1 MDKILKLIA
10 KNFFIVFIIG
20 MKINKF
26 DSNEIQVQK
35 MLFNVQKYIDKP
47 HFKDTIKTERLA
59 RDLYAVG
66 QKCKE
71 TEKGNILTNCLTAL
85 AEKMRSAKQDNIAAI
100 IYSFLIKFNADN
112 PKLLKEFASKALDI
126 AKEQKDSVHVAA
138 RAGEICQV
146 YKTYDIH
153 GASYLSCLHLRK
165 KALNDVYTNYDTA
178 GARYRTI
185 SRQINEK
192 DIYLELLIKTK
203 YDIANELIVTNKQEA
218 KNELLS
224 ACKNL
229 NQFSDNFKKQNER
242 TYNMLKKHA
251 SMQLTE
257 IALCQNRPFNNISE
271 KFSQIRKNIIEIAK
285 EKAPIE
291 NSAFDECFNSMYD
304 EFKQDSLEEKFIYK
318 SLKLVDELETL
329 GNSFL
334 ADKICNILASKNQN
348 NIKNLKTILLKQL
361 ELRDKNNDNFG
372 VFYFYS
378 IIQRLFKK
386 DAKAVSIS
394 SYLKALQYDIK
405 NTTIIV
411 KNYDSIP
418 KRSNLKPKNEYIKH
432 LIYARVNA
440 ARLQKNTYPEYTKEA
455 IKEIEKLIDK
465 LPLGYIAEHP
475 EMESAIRFVR
485 QNNY

>member
-1 MDKILKLIA
+1 
-10 KNFFIVFIIG
+10 

-35 MLFNVQKYIDKP
+35 MLFNVQRYIDKP
-47 HFKDTIKTERLA
+47 HFKDTIKIERLA

-203 YDIANELIVTNKQEA
+203 YDIANELIVTNKQAA

-224 ACKNL
+224 AYKDL
-229 NQFSDNFKKQNER
+229 NKLSDNYKKQNER

-257 IALCQNRPFNNISE
+257 ISLCKNTSFNNISE

-291 NSAFDECFNSMYD
+291 NSAFDECFASMYD
-304 EFKQDSLEEKFIYK
+304 EFKADSLDDKFLNK
-318 SLKLVDELETL
+318 SLQIVEELEAL
-329 GNSFL
+329 GNFFL
-334 ADKICNILASKNQN
+334 ADRICNILTKKNQD
-348 NIKNLKTILLKQL
+348 NIRNLKTIILKQL
-361 ELRDKNNDNFG
+361 ELSEKNNDNFG
-372 VFYFYS
+372 IFHFCT
-378 IIQRLFKK
+378 IIQKLFKK
-386 DAKAVSIS
+386 DAQAVSVN
-394 SYLKALQYDIK
+394 SYLKSLQFDIK
-405 NTTIIV
+405 AVTNVIE
-411 KNYDSIP
+411 NYDNLLN
-418 KRSNLKPKNEYIKH
+418 KRKLKPKEDYIKQ
-432 LIYARVNA
+432 LIFAKVNS
-440 ARLQKNTYPEYTKEA
+440 ARLQRNTNPEYTRKTIREV
-455 IKEIEKLIDK
+455 EKLIDK
-465 LPLGYIAEHP
+465 LPIGYIAEHP
-475 EMESAIRFVR
+475 EMESSVRFVR